1 MRITGC
7 TECYS
12 IFEDEIRKIQEK
24 NGLQGHYAGRMP
36 KRIRGFRSTLTDRT
50 LIQGKLQE
58 SIKNEEYEKAAFY
71 RDYLRAMEKTPVTG
85 DDNE

>member
-1 MRITGC
+1 
-7 TECYS
+7 
-12 IFEDEIRKIQEK
+12 
-24 NGLQGHYAGRMP
+24 
-36 KRIRGFRSTLTDRT
+36 RIRGFRSTLTDRT